1 VLVGSGR
8 VLRESVHILV
18 EGMPEGVTAT
28 QVAEVMGRVPGV
40 EDVHDLHAWTVSPGY
55 VALSAHVVLADQ
67 ALSQAQSVMDGLKRA
82 LAEEFD
88 IEHTTIQFECESCG
102 QGVNGGLIP
111 GLASSLALTDEE
123 VDQAVP
129 GMVSTAEEMP
139 DVHKESN
146 R

>member
-88 IEHTTIQFECESCG
+88 IEHTTIQLSARVAG
-102 QGVNGGLIP
+102 
-111 GLASSLALTDEE
+111 
-123 VDQAVP
+123 
-129 GMVSTAEEMP
+129 
-139 DVHKESN
+139 KE
-146 R
+146 